1 MTYMSRLSR
10 SGLSKVYLLL
20 VCGAVFAGVASAVV
34 APATVR
40 IHYNRT
46 AGDYLGWQLYTWYGA
61 LNPSPQ
67 WNPAQP
73 PNGTDTFGVFFDVP
87 AITTDT
93 GLNFILH
100 DVTGNLKNCP
110 NDMFFPFPT
119 GFAASGAEIWQLQ
132 DDCSIYT
139 SQPPRQVGDVH
150 KAHAHFVTR
159 DTIAWPNA
167 DASNTFR
174 LYYSLIGGISSG

>member
-1 MTYMSRLSR
+1 MSRLSR

-20 VCGAVFAGVASAVV
+20 VAGPCSPAWQAPRLP
-34 APATVR
+34 PATVR

-46 AGDYLGWQLYTWYGA
+46 AGDYAGWQLYTWYGA

-73 PNGTDTFGVFFDVP
+73 PTGTDTFGVYFDVP

-100 DVTGNLKNCP
+100 DVTGNIKNCP
-110 NDMFFPFPT
+110 NDMFFPFPA

-132 DDCSIYT
+132 DDCTIYT
-139 SQPPRQVGDVH
+139 TQPPPKVATSTRPTPILLP
-150 KAHAHFVTR
+150 VTPLR
-159 DTIAWPNA
+159 GRTLTRAILSACTIP
-167 DASNTFR
+167 
-174 LYYSLIGGISSG
+174 